1 MFEKFRSSSLKRYG
15 SRPSHY
21 LRVPALSRDAMLS
34 MTKVELEIASN
45 TGLYLFFE
53 KSTRNGF
60 SYISKRYSK
69 ANNKYLK
76 SYDLKQESKYIKYL
90 YQNNLYGYVM
100 SKLLPIDGFK
110 RTYHKTSESTKS
122 AIDSSKGCVL
132 EVDLIYPKELH
143 QFHNDYHI
151 LEFNQSQW

>member
-76 SYDLKQESKYIKYL
+76 SYNMLYI
-90 YQNNLYGYVM
+90 
-100 SKLLPIDGFK
+100 
-110 RTYHKTSESTKS
+110 
-122 AIDSSKGCVL
+122 
-132 EVDLIYPKELH
+132 
-143 QFHNDYHI
+143 
-151 LEFNQSQW
+151 

>member
-15 SRPSHY
+15 SRSSHY

-34 MTKVELEIASN
+34 MTKVELEIVSN
-45 TGLYLFFE
+45 TDLYLFFE

-76 SYDLKQESKYIKYL
+76 SYNMLYI
-90 YQNNLYGYVM
+90 
-100 SKLLPIDGFK
+100 
-110 RTYHKTSESTKS
+110 
-122 AIDSSKGCVL
+122 
-132 EVDLIYPKELH
+132 
-143 QFHNDYHI
+143 
-151 LEFNQSQW
+151 